1 MTNSPNDFNRPRIL
15 LATGNRA
22 KQETLRW
29 LLEGL
34 PLTPVAPAELGLS
47 PDVDETGETHE
58 EIARR
63 KAADWSR
70 VAGMTVIASDGGLV
84 IPALGAN
91 WESRYT
97 HRFAGLAA
105 DDGERT
111 RRLLE
116 LMRPYRGEQRA
127 ASWME
132 SVAIADR
139 GEALASWELTGATGV
154 IADQPGP
161 SGDLPGFWVFSV
173 WHFPQFDK
181 LYVELSDAEKESLN
195 DHWVQLKRL
204 VQGYFSQ

>member
-1 MTNSPNDFNRPRIL
+1 MTNPTKKIL
-15 LATGNRA
+15 LATGNPA

-47 PDVDETGETHE
+47 PEVDETGDTHQ

-70 VAGMTVIASDGGLV
+70 AADMLVIASDGGLV
-84 IPALGAN
+84 IPALGSN

-97 HRFAGLAA
+97 HRFAGPAA
-105 DDGERT
+105 DDAERT

-116 LMRPYRGEQRA
+116 LMQPHRGSQRA

-132 SVAIADR
+132 SVAVADR
-139 GEALASWELTGATGV
+139 GEVLASWELAGGTGV
-154 IADQPGP
+154 IATGPGP
-161 SGDLPGFWVFSV
+161 PGDLPGFWVFSL
-173 WHFPQFDK
+173 WRFPQFGK

-195 DHWVQLKRL
+195 DHWAQLKKL
-204 VQGYFSQ
+204 VQDYFCRL